1 MTNTTPDEDW
11 RIEMFTGDPPPAT
24 RDDALT
30 LLEFMQLTQ
39 AELRDGEA
47 IEPNGAHFE
56 TLVEIAMTTPTMRTT
71 YEGVRRLLLMGAW
84 WQYRRN
90 GAR

>member
-1 MTNTTPDEDW
+1 MNDMTPDPDW
-11 RIEMFTGDPPPAT
+11 TIEMFDGAPPAPPT
-24 RDDALT
+24 DALT
-30 LLEFMQLTQ
+30 LLEFMRLTRD
-39 AELRDGEA
+39 ELRNGEA

-71 YEGVRRLLLMGAW
+71 YDGVRRMLLMGAW
-84 WQYRRN
+84 WQYRRS